1 MAEELTQAQLT
12 LLGARLTDEQ
22 VALIAGLKGA
32 DDRSGTVELDGSMG
46 RLSRIDAL
54 QHQEMALAQARQARR
69 RLKTVQG
76 ALRRI
81 ETDDYGWCPDCGES
95 IGFKRLNAR
104 PEAPFCVRC
113 TQQRGG

>member
-1 MAEELTQAQLT
+1 MSEELTQDQLT
-12 LLGARLTDEQ
+12 LLSARLTHEQ
-22 VALIAGLKGA
+22 DTLSAGLKGA

-46 RLSRIDAL
+46 RLSRMDAL
-54 QHQEMALAQARQARR
+54 QQQEMALAQARQAKQ

-81 ETDDYGWCPDCGES
+81 ETDDYGWCPDCGEA

-104 PEAPFCVRC
+104 PEAPFCLIC